1 MVEFEFN
8 PDWGRIG
15 WVAVG
20 AVLGL
25 ALLWVLYSFVG
36 TFVFALFIYYSTRR
50 VHGEIRD
57 RVGQPTV
64 SAALALGA
72 LALPAVLLLLYA
84 TAIGVQEFQEF
95 AGTTDLGQYVAV
107 ADPYVNVTQAVEN
120 PRGVFEG
127 AGGIDLVEP
136 VLSRGTSYLGL
147 LGTGLLHLFVMFAVA
162 FYLLRDDHKLA
173 GWVAGFDDDGPTVF
187 EEFARE
193 VDDSLEMI
201 FAGNILNAVV
211 TGTVGAISYSV
222 LNLVAP
228 DAVAIPYAALVGLLA
243 GFASLIPV
251 VGMKLVYVPVAI
263 YLAAT
268 AFAAG
273 TGWVFVG
280 AFVAV
285 SFLVVDVIPDL
296 LVRPYVT
303 GGSLHTGSV
312 MFAYILGPLL
322 FGWYGLFLGPMIL
335 VFFTHFGRVVV
346 PALAGRE
353 RPSERDGESD
363 GPPAEEADPEGSV
376 SADRERANE
385 DGSPDGATARETGS
399 EESGDG
405 ATADTGPVGEDTDA
419 PDDTSRGNRS
429 SDG

>member
-8 PDWGRIG
+8 PDWGRVG

-20 AVLGL
+20 AVLGV
-25 ALLWVLYSFVG
+25 ALLWVFYSFVG

-84 TAIGVQEFQEF
+84 TAIGVQELQEF

-127 AGGIDLVEP
+127 VGGMDLIGP
-136 VLSRGTSYLGL
+136 VLSRGTSYLGF
-147 LGTGLLHLFVMFAVA
+147 LGTGLLHLFVIFAVA
-162 FYLLRDDHKLA
+162 FYLLRDDHRLA
-173 GWVAGFDDDGPTVF
+173 EWVAGFDDDGPTVF
-187 EEFARE
+187 EEFARD

-211 TGTVGAISYSV
+211 TATVGAITYSV
-222 LNLVAP
+222 LNVFAP
-228 DAVAIPYAALVGLLA
+228 PEVAIPYAALVGLLA
-243 GFASLIPV
+243 GIASLVPV
-251 VGMKLVYVPVAI
+251 VGMKLVYVPVSL

-268 AFAAG
+268 AFTEG

-280 AFVAV
+280 AFVVV
-285 SFLVVDVIPDL
+285 SFLIVDVIPDL
-296 LVRPYVT
+296 MVRPYVT

-335 VFFTHFGRVVV
+335 VFVTHFGRVVV
-346 PALAGRE
+346 PALLGRE
-353 RPSERDGESD
+353 RPSEREDDEEKPAAEGTDSLAERSAPAERERASGDGAAAGEVESD
-363 GPPAEEADPEGSV
+363 G
-376 SADRERANE
+376 
-385 DGSPDGATARETGS
+385 
-399 EESGDG
+399 ESGDG
-405 ATADTGPVGEDTDA
+405 VTTDPDA
-419 PDDTSRGNRS
+419 AGDDAADDTSRGS
-429 SDG
+429 GSADG